1 MTAIGDSIAAMARR
15 EAELHEDWDSL
26 HSLQV
31 IYRNADDT
39 TRVTTYAAIDP
50 AFDPGLYPVI
60 IEGIT
65 RETAAKDGPPY
76 ALLLK
81 IEAFGARAPKD
92 DAPAGEKEQFER
104 DRVNRTIHERPDAV
118 EAVWAWAADVHGN
131 MWAATKARGSNTVEE
146 YAYEPG
152 SPEAGGRMA
161 KAMLDALLIYGSEY
175 AS

>member
-1 MTAIGDSIAAMARR
+1 MTIGEAIAALVRK
-15 EAELHEDWDSL
+15 EAETHEDWDSL

-31 IYRNADDT
+31 IYRDGEDGIK
-39 TRVTTYAAIDP
+39 VTTYAAIDP
-50 AFDPGLYPVI
+50 SFDPGFYPYI

-76 ALLLK
+76 ALLLT

-92 DAPAGEKEQFER
+92 DAPAEEKAQFER
-104 DRVNRTIHERPDAV
+104 DRVNRTIHQRPDAV
-118 EAVWAWAADVHGN
+118 EAVWAWAADVYGN
-131 MWAATKARGSNTVEE
+131 MWAATKGRGSDVVEE